1 MTTVSLDSTGS
12 RGEWSSG
19 VASSFISVDLHQ
31 RLLLFQYDKFN
42 EISSK
47 TSNLFSV
54 AEEIGYIVVKVD
66 IYLNMMV
73 EMVHSFHC

>member
-1 MTTVSLDSTGS
+1 MISLM
-12 RGEWSSG
+12 RFLQKPPIFF
-19 VASSFISVDLHQ
+19 A
-31 RLLLFQYDKFN
+31 
-42 EISSK
+42 
-47 TSNLFSV
+47 V